1 MKKRF
6 FFHLFFH
13 RSNLRFSA
21 EDIFLRPRATRRM
34 RGGTA
39 DMAHQSTG
47 LQTRFTERSNARFC
61 SNLVPRDEKNAVCQ
75 VFISP
80 GRPGKTHF
88 RAAMRRSSD
97 LGEPLRTVAA
107 PRGAVPGCST
117 WVQGYLGAHLGAA
130 PECRGTWVQYQGAVP
145 GCSTWGGAP
154 RKGWVAPAPG
164 CSTWVQYL
172 GAAPR
177 CSTWVQYLGAGVP
190 GWSTWVQYLGAVP
203 GCCTWVQYL
212 GAAQHL
218 GAVPGVAHP
227 VRGGWPPHP
236 VRGAAPRQGFH
247 LWWPTCVKP
256 LQSSSGRRT
265 P

>member
-6 FFHLFFH
+6 FFIFFFIG
-13 RSNLRFSA
+13 RTCVFLQRIFSSDRELPA
-21 EDIFLRPRATRRM
+21 ACAAALLTWHTKVPGYRQGSR
-34 RGGTA
+34 
-39 DMAHQSTG
+39 
-47 LQTRFTERSNARFC
+47 NARTRVFARISC
-61 SNLVPRDEKNAVCQ
+61 PAMKKTAVCQ

-117 WVQGYLGAHLGAA
+117 WVQGYLGAGVPGCRGTCRTRVQHLGAV
-130 PECRGTWVQYQGAVP
+130 PGCTTSVQHVGAVP
-145 GCSTWGGAP
+145 GCSTW
-154 RKGWVAPAPG
+154 
-164 CSTWVQYL
+164 VQH
-172 GAAPR
+172 
-177 CSTWVQYLGAGVP
+177 LGAGVP

-247 LWWPTCVKP
+247 LWWPTCVTP